1 MPLSHARPSFL
12 PSFLT
17 FLSLQPVL
25 DSTEG
30 GRNHLY
36 LSNIINKMI
45 SHGHGFVANR
55 AEDCAQCGTPEK
67 LEQFMGQVCVR
78 VQQLEEPLKRC

>member
-1 MPLSHARPSFL
+1 MPLSLSLTHKLFL
-12 PSFLT
+12 PHFFIS
-17 FLSLQPVL
+17 SQPVL

-67 LEQFMGQVCVR
+67 LEQFMGQVCVCVR
-78 VQQLEEPLKRC
+78 PTEP